1 MTKQQRLVLVVSILA
16 SFVAFLDSAIVNV
29 ALPSIQ
35 NDLGGGLS
43 AQQWIVDAYLLTL
56 GSFILIAGSLS
67 DLFGRKKIL
76 NLGLLGFGIAS
87 LLCAIAPS
95 SEFLIAARALQG
107 VAGALLVPSSLA
119 LIIATFSG
127 TAQGKAIGSW
137 TAWTGI
143 AFVIGPLLGGILVDS
158 ASWRWIFAINILPI
172 AITLYLLKG
181 VHVSKVEA
189 KPKASV
195 DFFGAALCAIGLGGP
210 VFALIEQPRYG
221 WGSPII
227 YLPLILGLLIF
238 IVFLVY
244 EKRAKHP
251 MLPLSLFKNHNFSI
265 GNVSTLLV
273 YAGLSAG
280 MFLIV
285 LFLQQVAGYSA
296 LAAGLSLLPVTIIL
310 FFFSSRTGVLS
321 AKFGPRLFMGFG
333 PIIAG
338 IGFLMMLKIPAD
350 LNYWTQLLP
359 AILVFGAGLCLTV
372 APLTST
378 ILGDVKK
385 EQAGIASAVNNAVA
399 RIASLLAV
407 AAVGA
412 IVATQF
418 NSSVTRIGQN
428 IYTPRNLE
436 KLKQAPLVITPPEG
450 WAQSSDEIEAAK
462 QLLSMASVDAFHA
475 GITSVA
481 VLLMAGGVI
490 SLIGI
495 RNPSRVQ

>member
-1 MTKQQRLVLVVSILA
+1 MVSILA

-29 ALPSIQ
+29 GLPAIQ

-76 NLGLLGFGIAS
+76 NLGLIGFGITS
-87 LLCAIAPS
+87 VLCAIAPS
-95 SEFLIAARALQG
+95 NEFLIAARALQG
-107 VAGALLVPSSLA
+107 ISGALLVPSSLA

-127 TAQGKAIGSW
+127 AAQGKAIGSW

-143 AFVIGPLLGGILVDS
+143 AFIIGPLLGGILVDS
-158 ASWRWIFAINILPI
+158 ASWRWIFAINVLPI
-172 AITLYLLKG
+172 AVTLYLLKG
-181 VHVSKVEA
+181 IKVPKREA
-189 KPKASV
+189 ERKASV
-195 DFFGAALCAIGLGGP
+195 DIIGAVLCAVGLAGP

-221 WGSPII
+221 WSDPII
-227 YLPLILGLLIF
+227 YLPLILGVLIF
-238 IVFLVY
+238 IGFLAY
-244 EKRAKHP
+244 ENSIKNP
-251 MLPLSLFKNHNFSI
+251 MLPLSLFKNHNFSV

-273 YAGLSAG
+273 YAGLAAG

-285 LFLQQVAGYSA
+285 VFLQQVSGYSA
-296 LAAGLSLLPVTIIL
+296 LAAGLSLLPVTLIL
-310 FFFSSRTGVLS
+310 FLFSSRTGAMS
-321 AKFGPRLFMGFG
+321 AKYGPRMFMGFG

-338 IGFLMMLKIPAD
+338 AGFLMMLGMPAD
-350 LNYWTQLLP
+350 VNYWTQLLP
-359 AILVFGAGLCLTV
+359 GILVFGAGLCLTV

-378 ILGDVKK
+378 ILGDVNKD
-385 EQAGIASAVNNAVA
+385 QAGIASAINNAVA
-399 RIASLLAV
+399 RIAGLLAV

-418 NSSVTRIGQN
+418 ASAIDSTNNNYFSSSDVMLI
-428 IYTPRNLE
+428 
-436 KLKQAPLVITPPEG
+436 KQAPLQVKPDI
-450 WAQSSDEIEAAK
+450 SDLGLNGKAI
-462 QLLSMASVDAFHA
+462 LSDASVSSFHA

-481 VLLMAGGVI
+481 ILLIGGGVI

-495 RNPSRVQ
+495 KNPPRVQ